1 MTRWYDDDCGAG
13 NLRWLDSLFTPF
25 HELKPS
31 PPYHLLLPAMT
42 DMGEFLTDDLI
53 WKYYLKGNVT
63 TPSQTQGYMAVFN
76 SDADKMHNHWITEYW
91 RFFGLLFQ
99 NSQNRLR
106 MTLKEGNGFNPAKGE
121 PMMWNVW
128 NTWSFFGLVCA
139 GGQERLEI
147 VSQEVN
153 ILLRQ
158 HFPAAEGDK
167 TRQIFSSLWNFLSP
181 NGPWPCIPFESI
193 SFLPGSVWDWQ
204 DWYYGISTD
213 SGYPF
218 FRQNESWF

>member
-1 MTRWYDDDCGAG
+1 MLRHVNRGGSRFVFELVIWPQEVTL
-13 NLRWLDSLFTPF
+13 LRWTQ
-25 HELKPS
+25 PS
-31 PPYHLLLPAMT
+31 GPLCLWQC
-42 DMGEFLTDDLI
+42 LI
-53 WKYYLKGNVT
+53 LM
-63 TPSQTQGYMAVFN
+63 PIRCI
-76 SDADKMHNHWITEYW
+76 ITEYW
-91 RFFGLLFQ
+91 SFFGLLFQ

-128 NTWSFFGLVCA
+128 NTWSLFGLVCA

-167 TRQIFSSLWNFLSP
+167 TRQIFSSVWNFLSP
-181 NGPWPCIPFESI
+181 TSPWPCIPFESI

-213 SGYPF
+213 CGHLF